1 MDEITASLALRHT
14 RGLGARTWKRLVT
27 AYGTA
32 QAAAEDWR
40 HWAERRLA
48 SAAVAQSFGAAAWR
62 EAVQAEMQ
70 AARRLSARIVPW
82 SDAAYPP
89 LLRAIADPPI
99 LLYIQGRPE
108 LLSGPCVAVVGS
120 RRPSRYGTD
129 VAHAISRDLAR
140 AGVCVVS
147 GLAVGIDRAAHQGAL
162 PEVGSSCAVLGTGM
176 DLVYPAGHRELWQR
190 LAQDG
195 VLVTEFAPGTRPEG
209 RNFPYRNR
217 IISGMSLGVVVIEAA
232 LRSGTAVTAAL
243 ALTQGREVF
252 VVPGPVTA
260 ETFHG
265 SHQLLRDGATLVQ
278 SGADVLRELTEPL
291 RRYAGDP
298 SVRTPEPEAVP
309 LSPAPPSASPPPAF
323 PSEDARA
330 VWQCLH
336 PEEARHVDA
345 VAQTLG
351 WDAGRVSAALLLL
364 EMEGLVRQTPGMYYT
379 ALRG

>member
-1 MDEITASLALRHT
+1 MDAVTASLALRHT
-14 RGLGARTWKRLVT
+14 PGLGPRTWKRLLA
-27 AYGTA
+27 AYGSA
-32 QAAAEDWR
+32 QAAVEDWR
-40 HWAERRLA
+40 HWAERRLT
-48 SAAVAQSFGAAAWR
+48 SAAVAQSFGAATWR
-62 EAVQAEMQ
+62 EAVHTEMQ
-70 AARRLSARIVPW
+70 AARRLSARIVLW
-82 SDAAYPP
+82 SDEVYPP

-99 LLYIQGRPE
+99 LLYVLGRGE
-108 LLSGPCVAVVGS
+108 LLWGPCVAVVGS
-120 RRPSRYGTD
+120 RRPSRYGLD
-129 VAHAISRDLAR
+129 MAQSIARDLAR
-140 AGVCVVS
+140 GGVCVVS
-147 GLAVGIDRAAHQGAL
+147 GLAVGIDRAAHLSAL
-162 PEVGSSCAVLGTGM
+162 AEVGSSCAVLGTGM
-176 DLVYPAGHRELWQR
+176 DLVYPAKHRDLWQR

-260 ETFHG
+260 DTFHG

-278 SGADVLRELTEPL
+278 SGADVLRELAAPL
-291 RRYAGDP
+291 RQYAGDLP
-298 SVRTPEPEAVP
+298 VRTPEPGAVSP
-309 LSPAPPSASPPPAF
+309 SPAPSSASPPPVF
-323 PSEDARA
+323 PSEDART

-336 PEEARHVDA
+336 PEEPRHVDA